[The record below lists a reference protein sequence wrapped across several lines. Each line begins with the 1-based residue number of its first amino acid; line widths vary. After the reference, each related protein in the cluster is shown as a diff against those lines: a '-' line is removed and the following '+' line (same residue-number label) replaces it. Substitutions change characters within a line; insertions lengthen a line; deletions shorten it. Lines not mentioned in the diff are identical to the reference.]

1 MVPTS
6 RSLALGLFA
15 TVALFA
21 AGCGSNNTGKI
32 VGKWKLTT
40 PPSKTDKEKQEF
52 EAMTKMGIFMVIEF
66 KADNTIVLGIDSDK
80 PEFLELIK
88 KGVPGQK
95 FSFEAKYKLLM
106 GDKVEVY
113 DVKDKELKDVF
124 KGDKAR
130 SDILING
137 DDMTIKDPDGSITKL
152 TKMK

>member
-1 MVPTS
+1 
-6 RSLALGLFA
+6 LAFGLF
-15 TVALFA
+15 TIVALLS

-32 VGKWKLTT
+32 VGKWKLTS
-40 PPSKTDKEKQEF
+40 PPSKTQKEKDEF
-52 EAMTKMGIFMVIEF
+52 EAMSKLGVFLYLEF
-66 KADNTIVLGIDSDK
+66 KTDNSLVLGIDSDK
-80 PEFLELIK
+80 PDLLNMLK
-88 KGVPGQK
+88 KGAPDQK
-95 FSFEAKYKLLM
+95 FTFEAKYKLLM